1 VADGVLNGDRSESAT
16 GAGQVWAIR
25 SGGRP
30 QRSPGR
36 RVAVAVLLASVAV
49 ALIRTFLVQSF
60 VVPTGSMSPTVQVG
74 DRGLVSR
81 LAYRVGEIRR
91 GDVIVFD
98 GSGVFEPEP
107 AAARTPLAGLGRAV
121 AAAFGL
127 PVGSSDYVKRVVG
140 LPGERVACCDTEGR
154 LTVDGAPLHEPYVK
168 PGDVARSVRFNVI
181 VPPGRLWV
189 MGDHRSASADSRS
202 HLGDP
207 GGGTVPMDRVVG
219 RVVSIYWPLSH
230 AGGVGRVPQAAAS
243 GAAHGGHPSIG
254 RTTGERLR

>member
-1 VADGVLNGDRSESAT
+1 VADGVLTGDRSKSAT
-16 GAGQVWAIR
+16 GAGRAWAIR

-30 QRSPGR
+30 QRPLAR
-36 RVAVAVLLASVAV
+36 RIAVAVLLASVAV
-49 ALIRTFLVQSF
+49 ALIRTLLVQSF
-60 VVPTGSMSPTVQVG
+60 VVPTGSMSPTMQVG

-98 GSGVFEPEP
+98 GSGVFEPGP

-140 LPGERVACCDTEGR
+140 LPGERVACDTEGR
-154 LTVDGAPLHEPYVK
+154 LTVGGAPLHEPYVK
-168 PGDVARSVRFNVI
+168 PGDAASSVRFDII

-189 MGDHRSASADSRS
+189 TGDHRSTSADSRE

-207 GGGTVPMDRVVG
+207 CGGTVPMDRVVG

-230 AGGVGRVPQAAAS
+230 AGGVGRAPQPAAA